1 MIQQYGVGIEC
12 NYMYDIKFVMNF
24 VICQNG
30 YIIFYCICNSR
41 QCMGG
46 REYIVQLVVIVVRNY
61 NFISIKMYC
70 IVCIFWIEDFF
81 DYYWVILEIVDLFKV
96 FL

>member
-1 MIQQYGVGIEC
+1 
-12 NYMYDIKFVMNF
+12 
-24 VICQNG
+24 
-30 YIIFYCICNSR
+30 
-41 QCMGG
+41 MGG